1 MTGYGNNFNNG
12 YMGMN
17 NYMGFQPQFQ
27 KPIGNYIPN
36 NMSQGNF
43 QEVSYQ
49 GIRVVESE
57 KSVEN
62 IDVPMDGKPYYFV
75 KADGSE
81 IYVKFW
87 TEEMKTKINKFGLIK
102 EDVDQHNEKVDLDSI
117 VGKYFDILDK
127 NIGDKINSINESIS
141 NISKQTQKPRTQKEG

>member
-1 MTGYGNNFNNG
+1 MTGYGNN

-27 KPIGNYIPN
+27 KPIGGYVPN
-36 NMSQGNF
+36 NMPQNNF
-43 QEVSYQ
+43 QEIGCQ
-49 GIRVVESE
+49 ALRVVESE

-81 IYVKFW
+81 IYAKFW
-87 TEEMKTKINKFGLIK
+87 TEEMKTKINKFCLVNSEPEK
-102 EDVDQHNEKVDLDSI
+102 VEDKVDLDSI
-117 VGKYFDILDK
+117 VGKYFNILDK
-127 NIGDKINSINESIS
+127 NIGDKIDSINESIL
-141 NISKQTQKPRTQKEG
+141 NINKQTQKPRTQKEG